1 MLFPRSLV
9 RFGALAATLAV
20 ALGAPLAAQ
29 AKDKGGAGAEAARTA
44 YFAGDVQG
52 ALDKAKA
59 AGEHWINGLAAF
71 RLKQYADAESAF
83 DRAAHDAK
91 ASEGARAA
99 SAYWASRAAA
109 AAGHDDHAKADLK
122 LAAASPRTFYGMIAE
137 RKLKLDA
144 GADTSLGGRTKAFFA
159 GFPTPALAPNGG
171 FTVEKALV
179 YAIVRQESRFRAD
192 AQGGAAMGLMQITP
206 GTAARLG
213 GSKAALKDPG
223 ANLKIGQTYI
233 AKLLGGA
240 KGDVM
245 RALASWNTGSVKKTG
260 LEGDSLLAMEST
272 PGASTRSFVQNV
284 MVAYW
289 TYQHIFAGGSASLDA
304 AARDKPITLASLD

>member
-1 MLFPRSLV
+1 MRFPRSFFRL
-9 RFGALAATLAV
+9 GALGVTLAV

-29 AKDKGGAGAEAARTA
+29 ATDRSGAGAEAARTA

-71 RLKQYADAESAF
+71 RLKQYSDAEAAF

-91 ASEGARAA
+91 ASDGARAA

-109 AAGHDDHAKADLK
+109 AAGHDAKAAEELK
-122 LAAASPRTFYGMIAE
+122 LAAASPHTFYGMIAE

-144 GADTSLGGRTKAFFA
+144 GADTSLGAKAKA
-159 GFPTPALAPNGG
+159 LMAKFPTPALNPNGG

-192 AQGGAAMGLMQITP
+192 AQGGSAMGLMQITP

-213 GSKAALKDPG
+213 GSKAQLKDPG

-245 RALASWNTGSVKKTG
+245 KALAGWNTGSVKKTG
-260 LEGDSLLAMEST
+260 VEGDSLLAMEST

-289 TYQHIFAGGSASLDA
+289 SYQHIFAGGSDSLDA
-304 AARDKPITLASLD
+304 AARGKPMAVASLN

>member
-1 MLFPRSLV
+1 MRSFRSLPRLGV
-9 RFGALAATLAV
+9 LAVTLAV
-20 ALGAPLAAQ
+20 ATGAPLAAH
-29 AKDKGGAGAEAARTA
+29 AKDRSGGGAEAARTA
-44 YFAGDVQG
+44 YFSGDVQG
-52 ALDKAKA
+52 ALKLAQA

-71 RLKQYADAESAF
+71 RLKQYADAEIAF
-83 DRAAHDAK
+83 DRAAHDPK
-91 ASEGARAA
+91 TPEASRAA

-109 AAGHDDHAKADLK
+109 AAGHADRAQDELK

-137 RKLKLDA
+137 RKLKLDG
-144 GADTSLGGRTKAFFA
+144 GADTSIAARAGGK
-159 GFPTPALAPNGG
+159 FPTPVLSPDGG

-192 AQGGAAMGLMQITP
+192 AQGGSAMGLMQITP

-213 GSKAALKDPG
+213 GSKAQLKDPG

-233 AKLLGGA
+233 ARLLDGA
-240 KGDVM
+240 RGDVM

-260 LEGDSLLAMEST
+260 LDGDSLLAMEST

-284 MVAYW
+284 MVSYW
-289 TYQHIFAGGSASLDA
+289 SYQHIFGGGSASLDA
-304 AARDKPITLASLD
+304 AARGKPMAVASLD

>member
-1 MLFPRSLV
+1 MRFPRSLV
-9 RFGALAATLAV
+9 RFGALAATLAAV
-20 ALGAPLAAQ
+20 VGAPLAAH
-29 AKDKGGAGAEAARTA
+29 AGDKGGAGAEAARAA

-71 RLKQYADAESAF
+71 RLKQYADAEAAF

-91 ASEGARAA
+91 APETARAA

-109 AAGHDDHAKADLK
+109 AAGHEAKAAEDLK
-122 LAAASPRTFYGMIAE
+122 LAAASPHTFYGMIAE

-144 GADTSLGGRTKAFFA
+144 GADISPGARPKGFLAA
-159 GFPTPALAPNGG
+159 FPTPTLTPDGG

-192 AQGGAAMGLMQITP
+192 AQGGSALGLMQITP

-245 RALASWNTGSVKKTG
+245 RALAGWNTGSVKKTG
-260 LEGDSLLAMEST
+260 LEDSLLAMEST

-289 TYQHIFAGGSASLDA
+289 NYQHIFGGGSDSLDA
-304 AARDKPITLASLD
+304 AARGKPMAVAALN